1 MQSDRM
7 HPHEH
12 LRPPPIAA
20 VASRDVR
27 LVAEGAEVCANRC
40 RILLDSR
47 VHADRLAITREVP
60 VARDVGKYSDESR
73 AELERLVR
81 QADERVAEDKVAVIQ
96 GACLAPS
103 AGGEHAVIRGE
114 VEKPSVGEHQ
124 PGNRFPAA
132 RDRAA
137 IRFDSAEAAASKA
150 RDYVVGGDALD
161 RNRRA
166 VDGRHPGSGCDAPD
180 VIAHAGGRDVTLVSD
195 TAADWLAVTRV
206 MVGAEDTELG
216 VAHLHAPLQLLQAS
230 LVNGAEGLDGAH
242 CITPL
247 PLS

>member
-96 GACLAPS
+96 GACPAPS
-103 AGGEHAVIRGE
+103 ARGE
-114 VEKPSVGEHQ
+114 QAGVPGGGQKPPLWGQ
-124 PGNRFPAA
+124 
-132 RDRAA
+132 
-137 IRFDSAEAAASKA
+137 
-150 RDYVVGGDALD
+150 
-161 RNRRA
+161 
-166 VDGRHPGSGCDAPD
+166 
-180 VIAHAGGRDVTLVSD
+180 HAGK
-195 TAADWLAVTRV
+195 RV
-206 MVGAEDTELG
+206 
-216 VAHLHAPLQLLQAS
+216 
-230 LVNGAEGLDGAH
+230 
-242 CITPL
+242 
-247 PLS
+247 